1 MDDSL
6 LKHVA
11 AAIEQARVN
20 PVTYETMA
28 LAATTTTLVW
38 FEANGWAIVPRK
50 ATEAMRVAGREPVVS
65 RDAIRSGGAIR
76 AHLDQGG
83 QPWTAAGEL
92 TKPAISKGDCAV
104 MVWRA
109 MVEAGEMDGLDK
121 T

>member
-11 AAIEQARVN
+11 EAIEQARIN

-28 LAATTTTLVW
+28 QAATTTTLAW
-38 FEANGWAIVPRK
+38 FKTNGWAIVPRK
-50 ATEAMRVAGREPVVS
+50 ATEAMRAVGREPVVL

-76 AHLDQGG
+76 AHLEQGG
-83 QPWTAAGEL
+83 EPWTAAGGL
-92 TKPAISKGDCAV
+92 AKPSIGKGDCAV

-109 MVEAGEMDGLDK
+109 MVEEGEMDG
-121 T
+121 